1 MSAAISIFDRIAQL
15 GSDAKMMGR
24 RLTRWQPSVA
34 DCVLWLGQQGL
45 TRDGRSLRPDP
56 GRDPEGLLDL
66 HNPRVLG
73 VACHRAE
80 RMRKADRDLLQKRHK
95 EQGSGSKPSAEALN
109 NLWYELKNPA
119 SAIRE
124 LDLARLPADALAF
137 YRPFHFSPHEE
148 WGIYILVEPLLQHCE
163 ILFRSFGNKL
173 GAFNLETLMGCVLFE
188 VFHHEF
194 FHHLTECAAT
204 SFEIA
209 SAGFGEPK
217 PIYKDYW
224 EYRFNK
230 TDGLGPH
237 PDHPLEE
244 ALANAYAYN
253 SFSFLS
259 RTEIGHKL
267 IWVKVYQ
274 KILEK
279 CWDKE
284 PAGYQS
290 AGKYINAEY
299 VSGAAQLLAML
310 LSSPKPD
317 PASLMLLAKTVMP
330 SGNSAFLQKPDV
342 PTYLVGDSWALD
354 RFGDLIPAPNETY
367 TSLFWLGDTS
377 SVDKYL
383 KERQKE
389 EALAKKK
396 PA

>member
-1 MSAAISIFDRIAQL
+1 MSDAISIFDRIAQL
-15 GSDAKMMGR
+15 GSNAGFMGV
-24 RLTRWQPSVA
+24 RLPRWQPSVA
-34 DCVLWLGQQGL
+34 DCVQWLRREGL
-45 TRDGRSLRPDP
+45 TRDGHSLKPDP
-56 GRDPEGLLDL
+56 KRDPEGLLDFR
-66 HNPRVLG
+66 NPRVLG
-73 VACHRAE
+73 VPSHRAE
-80 RMRKADRDLLQKRHK
+80 RIRKPDRDLLQQRYQ
-95 EQGSGSKPSAEALN
+95 EQGRNPKPSAEALN
-109 NLWYELKNPA
+109 SLWYELKNPA

-148 WGIYILVEPLLQHCE
+148 WGIYILVEPLLQHCD
-163 ILFRSFGNKL
+163 ILYRSFGGRL
-173 GAFNLETLMGCVLFE
+173 AAFNLETLMGCVLFE

-209 SAGFGEPK
+209 SAGFGKPK
-217 PIYKDYW
+217 PIFNDYW
-224 EYRFNK
+224 ECRFMR

-259 RTEIGHKL
+259 RMEIGFKL

-279 CWDKE
+279 CWAQE
-284 PAGYQS
+284 PAGYRS

-310 LSSPKPD
+310 LSSPDPD

-342 PTYLVGDSWALD
+342 PTYLVGETPALAK
-354 RFGDLIPAPNETY
+354 FGHLIPAPNETY

-377 SVDKYL
+377 PVDEYL
-383 KERQKE
+383 KDRKKK
-389 EALAKKK
+389 EALSKKLG
-396 PA
+396 